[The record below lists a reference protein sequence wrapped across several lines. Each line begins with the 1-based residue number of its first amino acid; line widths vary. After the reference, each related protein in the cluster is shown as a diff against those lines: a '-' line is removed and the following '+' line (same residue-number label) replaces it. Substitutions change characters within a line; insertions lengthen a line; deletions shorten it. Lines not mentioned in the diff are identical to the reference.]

1 MRVWN
6 KIGVGL
12 KLSSTVLK
20 KVQEFENFVRAENF
34 RILNY
39 DYLIW
44 ESYGHTF
51 DFLLKLFF
59 LGYSTEKSKTVFF
72 KLESPSRFLYINL
85 KWRGKLQRNWVFVTN
100 STFLISISLLPN
112 VVDLW
117 YFKLWILSDL
127 II

>member
-44 ESYGHTF
+44 ESNGHTF

-59 LGYSTEKSKTVFF
+59 LGYSREKSKTVFLNYRVPPVFCILTLNGAENF
-72 KLESPSRFLYINL
+72 KGTEFLS
-85 KWRGKLQRNWVFVTN
+85 QT
-100 STFLISISLLPN
+100 LL
-112 VVDLW
+112 
-117 YFKLWILSDL
+117 F
-127 II
+127 